1 MNCWNVTQIRHHI
14 SFMTLLSG
22 QSKHRR
28 SMWISLFLFFCCFFF
43 FFYFITKIALR
54 YSWFILLYWLQV
66 YNILIQY
73 CYRLFSIYVTIKCW
87 LYSLCYTTYPH
98 SLFLLNSSLYL
109 LIFYPMPLTPSLS
122 PLATTD
128 LFSISVSLFLFCY
141 IQLFVF

>member
-1 MNCWNVTQIRHHI
+1 MSPKFVIIYHLW
-14 SFMTLLSG
+14 LSWVG
-22 QSKHRR
+22 SQN
-28 SMWISLFLFFCCFFF
+28 IEEACEFPCFCFFVVCFF

-73 CYRLFSIYVTIKCW
+73 CYRLFSIYVTIKRW